1 MICESSNVV
10 IMGTHPLRCIFIS
23 KKYMFMYKINRCKH
37 ILHAV
42 AQYFIFIL
50 TSVFQILGDTADSC
64 GDPGIPGH
72 GSREE
77 NNFKIKSTVHFSCD
91 IGYIL
96 HGSEER
102 TCLANGS
109 WTGRQPECKGRSAKV
124 RSFYKLSCQTG
135 QSENKIYIASFVT
148 WFYADH

>member
-1 MICESSNVV
+1 M
-10 IMGTHPLRCIFIS
+10 FI
-23 KKYMFMYKINRCKH
+23 YKVNRCKH

-42 AQYFIFIL
+42 PQYFIFIL
-50 TSVFQILGDTADSC
+50 TSVFQILGDTAGSC

-109 WTGRQPECKGRSAKV
+109 WTGRQPECKGRSAKIHRYTHFT
-124 RSFYKLSCQTG
+124 RSLVITHANQKI
-135 QSENKIYIASFVT
+135 NKKKKNYIASFVT
-148 WFYADH
+148 WFYTNH